1 MDIEL
6 FLSAPSGGL
15 TSPSVPRSASNA
27 SSVSSYVQQHQQQQ
41 PQINGSTKIK
51 VRLIVEVNGSQYEKS
66 IDGPIDTLKP
76 LVQKLNAKIKKQ
88 EETNHK
94 KTHPPLKSGSSLN
107 LFPKNSLASLSSPS
121 LSLNSLTSTFS
132 KADLN
137 TREIKDYQ
145 SQQQQQHDT
154 TTFGVSID
162 TLVNREKPSNEP
174 KIPTFIRNVL
184 NHLFLYG
191 LGIEGLFRVSGSQI
205 EIQTRKSSINK
216 GDYNFIKEDNPHVIT
231 VLLKQFLRELPEPLC
246 TNELYDCFLATSD
259 QISTDITRDNG
270 YEVLKK
276 TIAMMPLNNR
286 VLLQHIIYFLTFV
299 ASNQT
304 LNLMTSSNLSR
315 VFGPNLFWKK
325 EVGQMDIQ
333 KLQATSEKVNFV
345 TEKMIQHYSSI
356 FDDSMTLVVP
366 SPTSSLANSSKKLF
380 LNAKL
385 LGHKKSI
392 QWMVL
397 TDKQQKVWSLDSHG
411 NCRIWDS
418 QSYQFIKE
426 FQVCE
431 NTPGAVYQM
440 ISASNNTVWTA
451 TSQSVKIWDPNGG
464 LIGEIPGES
473 YSLCESQNREIWVG
487 SAQVLNIYN
496 LDDVPNI
503 ADPDEPFKPIGTDLF
518 MKGTFILAMCKV
530 STNRI
535 WGCSSE
541 RTLFVWDSKTKE
553 AIHQTEI
560 QEKRPKRMTCIET
573 EDSESIW
580 IGGDEGTIQIYDS
593 ITFKLTHKIAN
604 QGWDKIFHIAN
615 INKEIWTSTWDTFVR
630 VFDPKS
636 REILSDYS
644 KTHSDVVST
653 ILEVPNL
660 KGGDPFVW
668 FGSYDKSLTI
678 YTFKENNKWLL
689 SNFKKITSRPIR
701 PGGFSS
707 RLAN

>member
-6 FLSAPSGGL
+6 FLTAPQGGSSVNS
-15 TSPSVPRSASNA
+15 SPSTAKSAVGVASASVPSQTITPA
-27 SSVSSYVQQHQQQQ
+27 
-41 PQINGSTKIK
+41 TKIK
-51 VRLIVEVNGSQYEKS
+51 VRLIVEVNGTQYEKS
-66 IDGPIDTLKP
+66 IDGPVDTLKP
-76 LVQKLNAKIKKQ
+76 LVQKLNTKIKKQ
-88 EETNHK
+88 EESNHK
-94 KTHPPLKSGSSLN
+94 KTHPQLKSGSSLN
-107 LFPKNSLASLSSPS
+107 LFPKNSMASTSSPS

-132 KADLN
+132 A
-137 TREIKDYQ
+137 REIKDFANSNSSNSS
-145 SQQQQQHDT
+145 SQDT

-162 TLVNREKPSNEP
+162 TLVAREKPSNEP
-174 KIPTFIRNVL
+174 KIPTFVKNVI

-191 LGIEGLFRVSGSQI
+191 LGIEGLFRVSGSQV

-231 VLLKQFLRELPEPLC
+231 VLFKQFLRDLPEPLC
-246 TNELYDCFLATSD
+246 THELYDCFLATSD
-259 QISTDITRDNG
+259 QINADITRDNG

-276 TIAMMPLNNR
+276 TIQMMPVNNR

-299 ASNQT
+299 SANQSI
-304 LNLMTSSNLSR
+304 NLMGPVNLSR
-315 VFGPNLFWKK
+315 VFGLNIFWKK

-333 KLQATSEKVNFV
+333 KLQAISEKVNFI
-345 TEKMIQHYSSI
+345 TEKMIQNYSSI
-356 FDDSMTLVVP
+356 FEDSGALIAP
-366 SPTSSLANSSKKLF
+366 SPSSSLSNSSKKLF

-397 TDKQQKVWSLDSHG
+397 TDKQQKVWSLDSYG

-418 QSYQFIKE
+418 QTHQFIKE
-426 FQVCE
+426 FQICE
-431 NTPGAVYQM
+431 GAVYQM

-451 TSQSVKIWDPNGG
+451 TGKSVKIWDANGG

-473 YSLCESQNREIWVG
+473 YSLCESQYGEIWVG

-496 LDDVPNI
+496 LEDVPTVAN
-503 ADPDEPFKPIGTDLF
+503 PDELFKPIGTDLF
-518 MKGTFILAMCKV
+518 MKGTFILAMCRV
-530 STNRI
+530 SSNRI

-541 RTLFVWDSKTKE
+541 RSLFVWDSKTKE
-553 AIHQTEI
+553 TIHQAEI
-560 QEKRPKRMTCIET
+560 QEKRPKRMTCVET
-573 EDSESIW
+573 DESETIW
-580 IGGDEGTIQIYDS
+580 IGGDEGTIQIFDS
-593 ITFKLTHKIAN
+593 ITFKLVHKISN

-615 INKEIWTSTWDTFVR
+615 INKEIWTSTWDTYVR

-636 REILSDYS
+636 RETLSDYS

-660 KGGDPFVW
+660 HGGDSFVW
-668 FGSYDKSLTI
+668 FGSYDKSVTV

-689 SNFKKITSRPIR
+689 SNFKKSAPRPQGIR
-701 PGGFSS
+701 PVGFSS